1 MSDCTLPGTFS
12 LTRSLDSFWRRLTA
26 TGSQGAQKRFIETFE
41 LFFRA
46 VTQQAKD
53 RASGNIPDL
62 ESYIA
67 MRRDTSGCK
76 PCWALIEYANNV
88 SVHVVPYC
96 LRAG

>member
-1 MSDCTLPGTFS
+1 MIA
-12 LTRSLDSFWRRLTA
+12 TA
-26 TGSQGAQKRFIETFE
+26 SEGAQKRFIETFE
-41 LFFRA
+41 LFFHA

-88 SVHVVPYC
+88 SADPASYSR
-96 LRAG
+96 RAKGVSRSHSF